1 MRKTIRFDGE
11 MYRRAC
17 ESIAHGA
24 LTNSKRS
31 ESFVKG
37 VYPTHLKKGFG
48 CRVLDTNNNEYVDF
62 ICGLGSNLLGYA
74 QDEITEAITRQAK
87 LGSILSLGTELEV
100 LAAERVKSFFP
111 FIEKLR
117 FLKTG
122 SDACS
127 AAIRIA
133 RAYTGRAM
141 VYSEGYHGWHDEF
154 VSLTPPAIGVVKH
167 SLPKIQNLSDLRAD
181 AEKIAAIIV
190 EPIITDSSK
199 ERIEWLRGL
208 RQTCTKMGALLIFDE
223 VITGLRFPQYSVAQE
238 YDIYPDLICL
248 GKSLGGGLPIGVVGG
263 RGEVM
268 ESPYFV
274 SSTFAGE
281 TLSLSACVKTL
292 ELLQNKYKIELLWEK
307 GLDFLSKFNA
317 LWPEGVALEGYPTR
331 SKFIGDEKNIALF
344 MQECCKAGILVGPSF
359 FLCFPH
365 LEILDEVLS
374 TFKDILTRIRL
385 GEIKLEGEM
394 PKKPYAESVRGKS

>member
-1 MRKTIRFDGE
+1 VNQQP
-11 MYRRAC
+11 
-17 ESIAHGA
+17 A
-24 LTNSKRS
+24 LPRVQLHAEDLAREINDLEPERS
-31 ESFVKG
+31 LRCQL
-37 VYPTHLKKGFG
+37 PQ
-48 CRVLDTNNNEYVDF
+48 R
-62 ICGLGSNLLGYA
+62 
-74 QDEITEAITRQAK
+74 TRPQAR
-87 LGSILSLGTELEV
+87 LS
-100 LAAERVKSFFP
+100 AAEN
-111 FIEKLR
+111 LR
-117 FLKTG
+117 LHH
-122 SDACS
+122 DQL
-127 AAIRIA
+127 AI
-133 RAYTGRAM
+133 
-141 VYSEGYHGWHDEF
+141 
-154 VSLTPPAIGVVKH
+154 L
-167 SLPKIQNLSDLRAD
+167 
-181 AEKIAAIIV
+181 
-190 EPIITDSSK
+190 
-199 ERIEWLRGL
+199 
-208 RQTCTKMGALLIFDE
+208 
-223 VITGLRFPQYSVAQE
+223 
-238 YDIYPDLICL
+238 
-248 GKSLGGGLPIGVVGG
+248 
-263 RGEVM
+263 